1 MIDRRESL
9 VRASDGTVM
18 VPRLY
23 RADTWLSRL
32 RGLIGSPPLV
42 PGEALWIE
50 PCSQVHT
57 HFMGY
62 PLHVAFVDRTG
73 RVLRVRH
80 DLATWRF
87 SPWVRGARSV
97 IEVTGVVPC
106 PIGEGEVVAVGRRR

>member
-1 MIDRRESL
+1 MIDRCESL
-9 VRASDGTVM
+9 VRAADGTVI

-23 RADTWLSRL
+23 RADTWWSRL